1 MADENVDNVDN
12 LVINVDKSVD
22 KSEIGNEVTSI
33 DGMLDGITPEMLAGD
48 KNLARNVGRLR
59 EIKKDLERARCRE
72 DLVYL
77 CVEVL
82 GYKDLDHDIYREI
95 GEMYTKEG
103 RAERPYTLTLIP
115 RTCMKSSLITI
126 GSVIQ
131 DLINNPNMRILI
143 TNASLSNATGFLSE
157 LKGHLEHGVKFRELF
172 GDLVGD
178 VWTSDEI
185 TIKTRTRHT
194 KELTIEC
201 GSPEK
206 SKTGN
211 HYDRIIADDLVTE
224 TNLKTIESKMS
235 IYKYM
240 QDLFDLLD
248 HPNGVLDII
257 GTRWDLID
265 LYSMIMD
272 PERKHLEDFRVFWKP
287 AHYGLLEGAEKEG
300 RLNFPWKLHE
310 KELKKLKRNKTAL
323 QYSAQYLNNPIPAED
338 APFKPEYFQT
348 YGTLPS
354 VMNVFIAC
362 DPATTQGKKS
372 DYSVIMVIG
381 VDYYDNWFLLDAI
394 RDKLLPGPLDSAI
407 VNMAEAHNPKLIGI
421 ETLGFQAYVKK
432 NVKDKLA
439 VKNKFYNVFDLK
451 TGNIGKEDRIK
462 TLEPRFRNTADIVKG
477 NATGGGIFFPKSIMF
492 TNTDGVEVDMVLAIK
507 DELYKT
513 TWSSER
519 ASGTTKRDLADTLAY
534 FSKFT
539 YKPRENEVDVV
550 ARAIQDLDGM
560 SKFEW
565 EQKHSREKIQDKL
578 YNMRKSGFP
587 SEALLGEINDD
598 LEEVYS

>member
-1 MADENVDNVDN
+1 MSFADAGKLAGVEGV
-12 LVINVDKSVD
+12 
-22 KSEIGNEVTSI
+22 
-33 DGMLDGITPEMLAGD
+33 LDGITPEMLVKD
-48 KNLARNVGRLR
+48 KELEKNVKRLR
-59 EIKKDLERARCRE
+59 AIKRDLERERCKE

-82 GYKDLDHDIYREI
+82 GYKDLDHEIYREI
-95 GEMYTKEG
+95 AAMYSEEA
-103 RAERPYTLTLIP
+103 RLDRPYTLTLIP

-131 DLINNPNMRILI
+131 DLIKNPNMRILI
-143 TNASLSNATGFLSE
+143 TNASLSNATGFLAE

-178 VWTSDEI
+178 VWTTDEI

-224 TNLKTIESKMS
+224 TNLKTIESKMA
-235 IYKYM
+235 IYKYL

-248 HPNGVLDII
+248 HPNGVIDVI

-272 PERKHLEDFRVFWKP
+272 PERKHLDDFRVFWRP
-287 AHYGLLEGAEKEG
+287 AHYGSLDNAQAEG

-310 KELKKLKRNKTAL
+310 KELRKLKRNKTAL

-348 YGTLPS
+348 YTSLPAL
-354 VMNVFIAC
+354 MNVFIAC

-372 DYSVIMVIG
+372 DFSVILVIG
-381 VDYYDNWFLLDAI
+381 VDHHDNWFLLDAI

-407 VNMAEAHNPKLIGI
+407 IDMAAVHNPKLIGI

-432 NVKDKLA
+432 NVKDKMMA
-439 VKNKFYNVFDLK
+439 KNKFYNIFDLK
-451 TGNIGKEDRIK
+451 TGNVGKEDRIK
-462 TLEPRFRNTADIVKG
+462 TLEPRFRNTPD
-477 NATGGGIFFPKSIMF
+477 
-492 TNTDGVEVDMVLAIK
+492 VEIG
-507 DELYKT
+507 
-513 TWSSER
+513 R
-519 ASGTTKRDLADTLAY
+519 AH
-534 FSKFT
+534 
-539 YKPRENEVDVV
+539 V
-550 ARAIQDLDGM
+550 
-560 SKFEW
+560 
-565 EQKHSREKIQDKL
+565 
-578 YNMRKSGFP
+578 
-587 SEALLGEINDD
+587 
-598 LEEVYS
+598 